1 MNVFKRL
8 KQLKTLLID
17 DDEWIRDAMSIFF
30 ASEGCALQT
39 LETAEEALLVCTR
52 DHFDIVI
59 VDYMLPGMNGINF
72 VMALDQL
79 SMDTKSAPPKP
90 MVKILITAHGEDEIV
105 TLAKA
110 AGFHEIIHKP
120 FTPEAIENVIKE
132 QISNMETD
140 Y

>member
-8 KQLKTLLID
+8 KRLKTLLID

-30 ASEGCALQT
+30 ASEGCAIQA
-39 LETAEEALLVCTR
+39 LETAEEALQVCTR

-72 VMALDQL
+72 VTALDRLAVDQ
-79 SMDTKSAPPKP
+79 KSAPARP

-132 QISNMETD
+132 QISNMEAD

>member
-8 KQLKTLLID
+8 KRLKTLLVD

-30 ASEGCALQT
+30 ASEGCTLQA
-39 LETAEEALLVCTR
+39 LETAEEALQVCTR

-72 VMALDQL
+72 VRALDRL
-79 SMDTKSAPPKP
+79 AMDKKSDPPGP

-105 TLAKA
+105 TLARA

-120 FTPEAIENVIKE
+120 FTPEAIENAIKQ
-132 QISNMETD
+132 QISDMAPD